1 MDNVAQSSMTMS
13 GAPLSCSGTLFFT
26 LSGLTPGYS
35 YTFAFSVEDSAG
47 EVSDW
52 STVMATAS

>member
-1 MDNVAQSSMTMS
+1 MSMS

-47 EVSDW
+47 EISDW